1 MMKRLLVLGSVALAI
16 GGVVLLSRLLG
27 GKEGLLSFMQEDAV
41 RKNLTRS
48 NPDLAESDFEGLD
61 FLV

>member
-27 GKEGLLSFMQEDAV
+27 GKEGLLSFMQEDAG
-41 RKNLTRS
+41 RRNLMAS
-48 NPDLAESDFEGLD
+48 HPDVAESEFEGLD